1 MPAKTRKRR
10 IAIPM
15 QAAEKM
21 DMKETCLSVRGMDMT
36 MPIIVTMMEKSTV
49 QSEWSERVLI
59 TFAPVRMWKP
69 IRRMLFA
76 SSMQPLNSYEIRL
89 LPKIWYPKSQISL
102 I

>member
-21 DMKETCLSVRGMDMT
+21 DMKETCFSVRGMDMT
-36 MPIIVTMMEKSTV
+36 MPIIVTMTEKSTV

-59 TFAPVRMWKP
+59 TFAPVRM
-69 IRRMLFA
+69 
-76 SSMQPLNSYEIRL
+76 
-89 LPKIWYPKSQISL
+89 
-102 I
+102 